1 MDVKKQY
8 FLLREIGAD
17 VNANNSE
24 VLNNAAHNKHEI
36 IVNLLIEAGIKVN
49 VYNTEV
55 LNSKRIVKL
64 LNEVGALILNVTDK
78 NHA

>member
-1 MDVKKQY
+1 
-8 FLLREIGAD
+8 
-17 VNANNSE
+17 

-78 NHA
+78 NHAWW